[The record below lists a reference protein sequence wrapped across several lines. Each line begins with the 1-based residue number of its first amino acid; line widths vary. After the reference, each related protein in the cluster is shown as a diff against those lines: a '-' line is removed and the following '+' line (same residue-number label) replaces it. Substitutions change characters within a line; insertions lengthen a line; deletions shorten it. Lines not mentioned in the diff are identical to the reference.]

1 VQLCEAFFGMS
12 DELCKLAMWGRKYA
26 VMLHGVALSSEI
38 AAFRLGGSMH
48 AHVASSRLS
57 CLFSILF
64 LTAWPFPPSTRA
76 VVLEEGLEVVN
87 EIVLPVW
94 LGATE
99 VVLPLYKKVGFKV
112 DRVFE
117 FDMSPYG
124 GEGLTKHVLM
134 IRPAV
139 EKKKC

>member
-1 VQLCEAFFGMS
+1 
-12 DELCKLAMWGRKYA
+12 
-26 VMLHGVALSSEI
+26 MLI
-38 AAFRLGGSMH
+38 RD
-48 AHVASSRLS
+48 
-57 CLFSILF
+57 
-64 LTAWPFPPSTRA
+64 
-76 VVLEEGLEVVN
+76 GLEVVD
-87 EIVLPVW
+87 EMGLPAW

-99 VVLPLYKKVGFKV
+99 VALPLYKKVGFEV

-139 EKKKC
+139 EKKEC